1 MKKPGERELSSLNN
15 EHQFVFAHCG
25 TFKMKRNYKVSRTI
39 VEYVS
44 NVLKHLKKQSKNLEI
59 SRYLELLVKWFVF
72 LSVHES

>member
-15 EHQFVFAHCG
+15 EHQFVFTHCG
-25 TFKMKRNYKVSRTI
+25 TFKMRNYKVSRTI

-59 SRYLELLVKWFVF
+59 SRNLELLVKWFVF